1 MANSNTSGDYKEY
14 ATVDSIPATGGHWTN
29 PLSLRGRGIASVNFS
44 IRGTG
49 SAVVTLQFKCDGDAD
64 WTDYRNDGNA
74 FETGDFKVLEGNS
87 GNLQWRAGVKVA
99 SYTSG
104 SVTFGFDW

>member
-1 MANSNTSGDYKEY
+1 MANTTTSGDYKEY
-14 ATVDSIPATGGHWTN
+14 ATVDTTPATGGHWTN
-29 PLSLRGRGIASVNFS
+29 AINLRVKGIPSVNFS

-49 SAVVTLQFKCDGDAD
+49 TAIVTLQFKCDGDAD

-74 FETGDFKVLEGNS
+74 FATGDFKVLEGNS
-87 GNLQWRAGVKVA
+87 GNLMWRAGVKVA
-99 SYTSG
+99 NYTSG